1 MTWEVMGVN
10 KKKALFRHEMRTMI
24 WFLLAGILMAVTV
37 SYMLYNMISECFSFD
52 GSLIAFVEGTK
63 ITFTSRLSSA
73 LSKISIASVF
83 AIVVMG
89 IVQFNDM
96 HGKKSQEYLHSLP
109 FTKRERFV
117 VKALV
122 GYMVITAVMIV
133 ALIGVLCVRQAVIP
147 EIWKSN
153 LLSPAYKV
161 LLGTDTLW
169 QAIGMMIVAWLSF
182 MAVYSI
188 MLLAH
193 VLVNKGIL
201 AGIIGFGITVTPFW
215 VYNVV
220 MLLMT
225 DTPYFDVDSQYYQN
239 WLNSRGYFGVLLGV
253 ANSDVEN
260 MQLGFSSDFCSIIY
274 YDKFWVL
281 FVICLVIVALCTAV
295 SIFYTGRTD
304 LARGG
309 MLVQKRPA
317 RIFLCAGI
325 GLCFGAGIGAFA
337 CLWFWNDVM
346 LLEFTVIG
354 LISAFLIYFLCEKL
368 FRKVFG

>member
-1 MTWEVMGVN
+1 MN
-10 KKKALFRHEMRTMI
+10 KQKALFRHEMRTMI
-24 WFLLAGILMAVTV
+24 WFLLAGILMAVMV

-52 GSLIAFVEGTK
+52 GSLIAFVEETK

-89 IVQFNDM
+89 IVQFNDL
-96 HGKKSQEYLHSLP
+96 HSRKSQEYLHSLP

-117 VKALV
+117 VKAVV

-133 ALIGVLCVRQAVIP
+133 ALVGVLCVRQAVMPAI
-147 EIWKSN
+147 IKSN
-153 LLSPAYKV
+153 LLSSAYK
-161 LLGTDTLW
+161 LFLGNDTLW
-169 QAIGMMIVAWLSF
+169 HAVGMVIVTWLSF

-193 VLVNKGIL
+193 AFVNKGIL
-201 AGIIGFGITVTPFW
+201 AGVIGFGITAAPFW
-215 VYNVV
+215 IYQVV
-220 MLLMT
+220 LMLMME
-225 DTPYFDVDSQYYQN
+225 TPYFDTDSQLYQN
-239 WLNSRGYFGVLLGV
+239 WLGFRGYFGVLFGV
-253 ANSDVEN
+253 ANSNAEN
-260 MQLGFSSDFCSIIY
+260 IQLGDTTNFGAVVY
-274 YDKFWVL
+274 YEKFWVL
-281 FVICLVIVALCTAV
+281 FVICLAVIAMCMAV
-295 SIFYTGRTD
+295 STFYIGRTD

-325 GLCFGAGIGAFA
+325 GLCFGAGISAFA
-337 CLWFWNDVM
+337 CLWFWNEVM
-346 LLEFTVIG
+346 LLEFAVIG